1 VRSARKPIRRKG
13 YVSNTLHDAINVGDT
28 LEIGPPCG
36 EFFLNTNDKHE
47 RPLVLLAAG
56 VGITPIL
63 SILQTA
69 LEAMPDRE
77 IILIHGCLNKDVQ
90 PFKNTLM
97 RWLRS
102 TVI

>member
-1 VRSARKPIRRKG
+1 
-13 YVSNTLHDAINVGDT
+13 VSNTLHDAINVGDT

-36 EFFLNTNDKHE
+36 EFFLNTKDKHE

-69 LEAMPDRE
+69 LDSMPDRK

-90 PFKNTLM
+90 PFKDTIDALNKI
-97 RWLRS
+97 
-102 TVI
+102 TVM